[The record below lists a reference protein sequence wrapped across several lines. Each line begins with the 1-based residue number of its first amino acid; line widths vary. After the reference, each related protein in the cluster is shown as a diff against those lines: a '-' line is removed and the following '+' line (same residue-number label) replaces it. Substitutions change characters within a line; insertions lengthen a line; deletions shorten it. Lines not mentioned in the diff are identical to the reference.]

1 MMIFRVSLVAS
12 VLLLLA
18 FTPGAYKRP
27 ETTAGGGEVVAAVP
41 DSLASTSSFY
51 SFRHDLRKCA
61 SPRCGG
67 YFVKLVNEART
78 RCADNRW
85 AAECY
90 VASID
95 WNGQAEPES
104 DRALLRGTMRLQGNR
119 NGRYGVLRVTE
130 VWQAASATE
139 TSGTFFRV
147 RDRGIR
153 CIAAP
158 CATHHEA
165 RLNSTQSREI
175 AGVDLSGA
183 GAPENLL
190 NEATQA
196 MTSSNGI
203 LVSGEHAPVTGPA
216 GRSVTLKATQFYLRA
231 GAAKGTSG
239 SLKPCKKTGC
249 SGQVCS
255 DQEVMTTCEYKT
267 EYECYKK
274 ATCERQANGDCGFTP
289 TAELNACLRKA
300 R

>member
-1 MMIFRVSLVAS
+1 MILRIT
-12 VLLLLA
+12 LLLTILA
-18 FTPGAYKRP
+18 CLTFTPAAVINERADVIDNT
-27 ETTAGGGEVVAAVP
+27 EAVAAP

-51 SFRHDLRKCA
+51 SFRRDLRKCA

-67 YFVKLVNEART
+67 YFVKLVNDTRT

-85 AAECY
+85 GSECY

-104 DRALLRGTMRLQGNR
+104 DRALLRGTLRLQGNR
-119 NGRYGVLRVTE
+119 NGRFGVLRVTE
-130 VWQAASATE
+130 VWQAASATGP
-139 TSGTFFRV
+139 SGTFFRV
-147 RDRGIR
+147 RDRGIK

-158 CATHHEA
+158 CPTHHEA
-165 RLNSTQSREI
+165 KLNTTQSRDI

-190 NEATQA
+190 SEAMQA
-196 MTSSNGI
+196 MTAREGI
-203 LVSGEHAPVTGPA
+203 LVSGDLAPVRGPA

-231 GAAKGTSG
+231 GAGKTAS
-239 SLKPCKKTGC
+239 SLKPCMKTGC

-255 DQEVMTTCEYKT
+255 DQEVITTCEYKT

-289 TAELNACLRKA
+289 TPELNACLRRA